1 MDYDAKNDYPE
12 YEPPIIH
19 NRRKYDDS
27 PMKFDTT
34 INIGNVISFVALIIT
49 ILIAYNGIVS
59 RMINMEN
66 KVDLMWSKF
75 AIELRKE

>member
-1 MDYDAKNDYPE
+1 
-12 YEPPIIH
+12 
-19 NRRKYDDS
+19 
-27 PMKFDTT
+27 MKFDTT